1 MSRNHKDEMGS
12 SSVFQ
17 RLTHTER
24 KAIYVNPKNYVRK
37 CHREGQSVRWI
48 ADKLKAAGIDPA
60 LACSVVA
67 ELENDPPITARH
79 EEKDNTRLLDILI
92 SVFAGIQIYLLLYL
106 LFKMRWLFKSGV
118 IAHIVILTV
127 SGVIGNSIYLF
138 IEHYKKLSRPN

>member
-1 MSRNHKDEMGS
+1 MSRNHKDEMAS

-37 CHREGQSVRWI
+37 CHREGQSVRRI

-92 SVFAGIQIYLLLYL
+92 SVLAGIQIYLLLYL
-106 LFKMRWLFKSGV
+106 LFKMVGVSGV

-127 SGVIGNSIYLF
+127 SGVIGSSIYLF
-138 IEHYKKLSRPN
+138 IEHYRKLSRPN